1 MPATKHIRKVLI
13 ANRGEIARRIIRT
26 VRSLGMT
33 SVAVFSDAD
42 EDAPHVREADE
53 AVRIGPAPS
62 AESYLDVARIVGAA
76 RSVNADAVHPG
87 YGFLSERAELA
98 QACIDAGLLFIGP
111 TPDAIARM
119 GSKIESKR
127 IAQQAGVPVI
137 EGFSAERL
145 SHAEVVER
153 ATALGYPVLIKASAG
168 GGGRGMRIVRGAE
181 EMPDA
186 LLSAEREARSAFGDG
201 TLLVER
207 YIDAPRHIEIQ
218 IFGDTHGNL
227 IHLFEREC
235 SIQRRHQKVIE
246 EAPSPAVTPELR
258 AEMGRAAV
266 ELGRAIGYTGAGTV
280 ELVLDRK
287 GAFYFLEV
295 NTRLQVEHPVTE
307 AITGLDL
314 VRMQIEIAQGKPL
327 PVTQHEL
334 TFSGHAIEARLYAED
349 PTRDFLPVTGRVA
362 LYREP
367 SLPGLRIDS
376 GIERGSQV
384 SVHYD
389 PMLAKVIA
397 KGATREEARKTLIE
411 GLRGFGVGG
420 LTTNR
425 ELLLSVLEH
434 VAFAA
439 RDTHTHFIDQHKLS
453 GAAAE
458 TTHADP
464 RLRGHAIVGAVY
476 LQAQRRSRSPGPT
489 PLSVPSGFRNNP
501 WRKQEERFSIAG
513 KSVTVRYRATAGES
527 LEIETEGFGNAP
539 EAPPPSHAKLI
550 ESADGAAVVEIDG
563 VRRRYDVATA
573 QLEPIER
580 IVVFG
585 ADLCVELERVPRF
598 PPRTGAQVAGGCVAP
613 MTGVVRKVAVAVG
626 DRVKKG
632 DLLLM
637 LEAMKMEHRL
647 VAHADGVV
655 SQVRIREGQMV
666 DPDDV
671 LIVVEAT
678 AERINDAEAAH
689 G

>member
-1 MPATKHIRKVLI
+1 MSSTQNIRKILI
-13 ANRGEIARRIIRT
+13 ANRGEIARRIMRT
-26 VRSLGMT
+26 VRSLGMR

-42 EDAPHVREADE
+42 EHAPHVKEADE

-62 AESYLDVARIVGAA
+62 AESYLDVAKIVNAA
-76 RSVNADAVHPG
+76 RSVGADAVHPG

-111 TPDAIARM
+111 TPQAIARM

-145 SHAEVVER
+145 AHDEVVER

-168 GGGRGMRIVRGAE
+168 GGGRGMRIVRSAE
-181 EMPDA
+181 EMADA
-186 LLSAEREARSAFGDG
+186 LVSAEREARSAFGDG

-207 YIDAPRHIEIQ
+207 YLEAPRHIEIQ

-246 EAPSPAVTPELR
+246 EAPSPAITPELR

-314 VRMQIEIAQGKPL
+314 VRLQIEIAQGKPL
-327 PVTQHEL
+327 PVTQHDL
-334 TFSGHAIEARLYAED
+334 TYSGHAIEVRLYAED
-349 PTRDFLPVTGRVA
+349 TARDFLPATGRVA
-362 LYREP
+362 LYSEP
-367 SLPGLRIDS
+367 DLPGLRIDS
-376 GIERGSQV
+376 GVERGSEV

-397 KGATREEARKTLIE
+397 KGATREEARKTLIR
-411 GLRGFGVGG
+411 GLRAFGIGG

-425 ELLLSVLEH
+425 DFLIRVLEH

-439 RDTHTHFIDQHKLS
+439 RDTHTHFIEQHS
-453 GAAAE
+453 AALALDDAAQLDPLAR
-458 TTHADP
+458 THAIAAT
-464 RLRGHAIVGAVY
+464 LH
-476 LQAQRRSRSPGPT
+476 LQAQRRAHAPGPT
-489 PLSVPSGFRNNP
+489 PRSVPSGFRNNP
-501 WRKQEERFSIAG
+501 WRKQEERFMAAG
-513 KSVTVRYRATAGES
+513 KPLAVRYRVLANGDIE
-527 LEIETEGFGNAP
+527 LETDGFAKEQDAKP
-539 EAPPPSHAKLI
+539 VVHARVLEAAEDALV
-550 ESADGAAVVEIDG
+550 AEIDG
-563 VRRRYDVATA
+563 IRRRYAIAHTRAEHAHRV
-573 QLEPIER
+573 
-580 IVVFG
+580 VVFA
-585 ADLCVELERVPRF
+585 ADLCLELERVPRF
-598 PPRTGAQVAGGCVAP
+598 PPRTAAQVAGGCVAP
-613 MTGVVRKVAVAVG
+613 MTGVVRKLAVAVG
-626 DRVKKG
+626 DRVRKG

-647 VAHADGVV
+647 LAHADGVV
-655 SQVRIREGQMV
+655 AVVRVREGQMV

-671 LIVVEAT
+671 LIVVEA
-678 AERINDAEAAH
+678 AAQQ
-689 G
+689 

>member
-1 MPATKHIRKVLI
+1 
-13 ANRGEIARRIIRT
+13 
-26 VRSLGMT
+26 
-33 SVAVFSDAD
+33 
-42 EDAPHVREADE
+42 
-53 AVRIGPAPS
+53 
-62 AESYLDVARIVGAA
+62 
-76 RSVNADAVHPG
+76 
-87 YGFLSERAELA
+87 
-98 QACIDAGLLFIGP
+98 
-111 TPDAIARM
+111 
-119 GSKIESKR
+119 
-127 IAQQAGVPVI
+127 
-137 EGFSAERL
+137 
-145 SHAEVVER
+145 
-153 ATALGYPVLIKASAG
+153 
-168 GGGRGMRIVRGAE
+168 
-181 EMPDA
+181 MPDA

-207 YIDAPRHIEIQ
+207 YLEAPRHIEIQ
-218 IFGDTHGNL
+218 IFGDTHGNM

-314 VRMQIEIAQGKPL
+314 VRMQIEVAQGKPL

-349 PTRDFLPVTGRVA
+349 PVRDFLPVTGRVA
-362 LYREP
+362 LYHEP

-397 KGATREEARKTLIE
+397 TGATREEARKTLIE

-458 TTHADP
+458 TAHVELKA
-464 RLRGHAIVGAVY
+464 RAHAIVAAVY
-476 LQAQRRSRSPGPT
+476 LQALRRTNSPGPT
-489 PLSVPSGFRNNP
+489 PPGVPSGFRNNR
-501 WRKQEERFSIAG
+501 WRKQEERFLIAG
-513 KSVTVRYRATAGES
+513 KPAAVRYAVLPGGA
-527 LEIETEGFGNAP
+527 LELETEGFGP
-539 EAPPPSHAKLI
+539 SQESSPPSYARMI
-550 ESADGAAVVEIDG
+550 ESADDAVVVEIDG
-563 VRRRYDVATA
+563 VRRRYDVAIA
-573 QLEPIER
+573 QLEPAER

-585 ADLCVELERVPRF
+585 AGSCVELERVPRF
-598 PPRTGAQVAGGCVAP
+598 PPRAGAQVAGGCVAP
-613 MTGVVRKVAVAVG
+613 MTGIVRKVAVGVG
-626 DRVKKG
+626 DHVKKG

-655 SQVRIREGQMV
+655 SQVRVREGQMV

-671 LIVVEAT
+671 LVVVEPAT
-678 AERINDAEAAH
+678 EHAKNAEAH

>member
-13 ANRGEIARRIIRT
+13 ANRGEIARRIMRT

-42 EDAPHVREADE
+42 EEAPHVREADE

-62 AESYLDVARIVGAA
+62 AESYLDVGRIVSAA

-207 YIDAPRHIEIQ
+207 YLEAPRHIEIQ

-258 AEMGRAAV
+258 TEMGRAAV

-362 LYREP
+362 LYHEP

-458 TTHADP
+458 TAHVDP
-464 RLRGHAIVGAVY
+464 RARGHAIVAAAY
-476 LQAQRRSRSPGPT
+476 LQAQRRARSPGPT
-489 PLSVPSGFRNNP
+489 PRSVPPGFRNNP
-501 WRKQEERFSIAG
+501 WRKQEERFVIAG
-513 KSVTVRYRATAGES
+513 KPVAVRYRVTADGA
-527 LEIETEGFGNAP
+527 LEIETEGFGNAA
-539 EAPPPSHAKLI
+539 EASDAKLI
-550 ESADGAAVVEIDG
+550 DSTDGALVVEIDG
-563 VRRRYDVATA
+563 VRRRYEVATA
-573 QLEPIER
+573 QLEPAER
-580 IVVFG
+580 LVVFG

-598 PPRTGAQVAGGCVAP
+598 PPRMGAQVAGGCVAP

-647 VAHADGVV
+647 LAHADGVV

-671 LIVVEAT
+671 LIVVEAAT
-678 AERINDAEAAH
+678 ERDKAEEAH

>member
-1 MPATKHIRKVLI
+1 MSSTQTIRKILI
-13 ANRGEIARRIIRT
+13 ANRGEIARRIMRT
-26 VRSLGMT
+26 VRALGMQ

-42 EDAPHVREADE
+42 EGAPHVKEADE

-62 AESYLDVARIVGAA
+62 SESYLDVAKIVSAA
-76 RSVNADAVHPG
+76 RSVGADAVHPG

-111 TPDAIARM
+111 TPQAIARM

-145 SHAEVVER
+145 AHGEVVER

-168 GGGRGMRIVRGAE
+168 GGGRGMRIVRSAE
-181 EMPDA
+181 DMPEA
-186 LLSAEREARSAFGDG
+186 LVSAEREARSAFGDG

-207 YIDAPRHIEIQ
+207 YLEAPRHIEIQ
-218 IFGDTHGNL
+218 IFGDTHGNV

-235 SIQRRHQKVIE
+235 SIQRHHQKVIE
-246 EAPSPAVTPELR
+246 EAPSPAVSSELR

-314 VRMQIEIAQGKPL
+314 VRLQIEVAQGKPL
-327 PVTQHEL
+327 TVTQHEL
-334 TFSGHAIEARLYAED
+334 TYSGHAIEARLYAED
-349 PTRDFLPVTGRVA
+349 AAHDFLPATGRVA

-367 SLPGLRIDS
+367 ELPGLRIDS
-376 GIERGSQV
+376 GVERGTEV

-397 KGATREEARKTLIE
+397 KGATREEARKTLVR
-411 GLRGFGVGG
+411 GLRSFGVGG

-425 ELLLSVLEH
+425 EFLVRVLEH

-439 RDTHTHFIDQHKLS
+439 RDTHTHFIEQHSATLMQDDS
-453 GAAAE
+453 AQLEPLARTHAIAAALHL
-458 TTHADP
+458 HA
-464 RLRGHAIVGAVY
+464 LRRA
-476 LQAQRRSRSPGPT
+476 RTPGPT
-489 PLSVPSGFRNNP
+489 PAGVPSGFRNNP
-501 WRKQEERFSIAG
+501 WRKQEERFTAASKALA
-513 KSVTVRYRATAGES
+513 VRYRALPSGDYEVETDGFAKEQDAKPVLRARV
-527 LEIETEGFGNAP
+527 LEATDDALV
-539 EAPPPSHAKLI
+539 A
-550 ESADGAAVVEIDG
+550 EIDG
-563 VRRRYDVATA
+563 VRRRLALAHIRSA
-573 QLEPIER
+573 QAHR
-580 IVVFG
+580 VVVF
-585 ADLCVELERVPRF
+585 AAELSLELERVPRF
-598 PPRTGAQVAGGCVAP
+598 PPRTAAQVAGGCVAP

-626 DRVKKG
+626 DRVHKG

-647 VAHADGVV
+647 LAHADGLV
-655 SQVRIREGQMV
+655 SQVRVREGQMV

-671 LIVVEAT
+671 LIVV
-678 AERINDAEAAH
+678 DAEAVAN